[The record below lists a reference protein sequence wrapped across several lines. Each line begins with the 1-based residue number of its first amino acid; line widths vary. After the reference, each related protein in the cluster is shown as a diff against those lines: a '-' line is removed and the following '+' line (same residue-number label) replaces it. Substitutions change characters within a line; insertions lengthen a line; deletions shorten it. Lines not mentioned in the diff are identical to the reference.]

1 MPINSSSGR
10 GGSMYGSSNNFQ
22 IRIAKKDTS
31 CDKCSDKISKGELH
45 SWNPQNNLLNH
56 KECSIYPDS
65 FMWKQRKRGL
75 ITKNGKRFRLR

>member
-56 KECSIYPDS
+56 KDCSI
-65 FMWKQRKRGL
+65 
-75 ITKNGKRFRLR
+75 